1 MRLRANVSLVVLFA
15 VVLILTGS
23 VSWATPGPPLL
34 GAVAPI
40 IIPTL
45 LTWYLIIV
53 IVNRSS
59 IIDILAAFFLTRPKR
74 EGPQVNLLVVV
85 LAWAV
90 VLIIALVLVPP
101 LLRSVSD
108 ALRKSSAFLTQI
120 TSWVPRTPQTQ
131 VTPAVSPAMLLA
143 YYYTVLMFGAIAV
156 ASFVLLFLSFRKAY
170 KEIRETGPIENPAE
184 LRKQA
189 LGFIQEAM
197 TKMSSDNAYHEVIV
211 RCYKEM
217 CNVLSDNGF
226 KIGSAQTAREFS
238 ASISGK
244 LGLGEESMRGLT
256 LLFEEARYSDHT
268 INDDKRTLAVNQ
280 LSSLS
285 RALAGAGKP

>member
-1 MRLRANVSLVVLFA
+1 MHLRPNILLVALFA
-15 VVLILTGS
+15 VILILTGS
-23 VSWATPGPPLL
+23 VSWSTPGPPLL
-34 GAVAPI
+34 GAMAPI

-59 IIDILAAFFLTRPKR
+59 IIDILAAFFLARPKR
-74 EGPQVNLLVVV
+74 EGPHVNLL
-85 LAWAV
+85 AV
-90 VLIIALVLVPP
+90 VLGWAIVLVIAFVLVPP
-101 LLRSVSD
+101 LLRNISD
-108 ALRKSSAFLTQI
+108 ALQMSSAFLTQI
-120 TSWVPRTPQTQ
+120 TSWIPRTPQTQ
-131 VTPAVSPAMLLA
+131 ATPAVSPTTLLA

-156 ASFVLLFLSFRKAY
+156 ASFVLLFLSFRRAF

-189 LGFIQEAM
+189 LGVIQETM
-197 TKMSSDNAYHEVIV
+197 TKISSDNAYHELIV
-211 RCYKEM
+211 KCYKQM

-244 LGLGEESMRGLT
+244 LGLGEESVQGLT
-256 LLFEEARYSDHT
+256 LLFEEARYSDHN
-268 INDDKRTLAVNQ
+268 IDDDKRTLAVNQ

-285 RALAGAGKP
+285 RALAGASKS